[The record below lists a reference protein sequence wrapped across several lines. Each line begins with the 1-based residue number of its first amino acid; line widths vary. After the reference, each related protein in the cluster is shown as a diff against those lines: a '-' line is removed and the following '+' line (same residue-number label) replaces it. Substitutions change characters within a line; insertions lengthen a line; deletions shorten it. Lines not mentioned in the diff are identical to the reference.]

1 MNNSSYRSYGT
12 GIKTEKPVPHRQ
24 TPFDGQ
30 TVRQTDRDQ
39 EEECGWKIRM
49 ENKDGKREISCR
61 RKNKKKEE
69 RKERTG
75 NREKVRE
82 TEKKRDR

>member
-49 ENKDGKREISCR
+49 EREKFHVGGR
-61 RKNKKKEE
+61 TKKKEE
-69 RKERTG
+69 RKKRGKERK
-75 NREKVRE
+75 NRKQR
-82 TEKKRDR
+82 KSKRDRKEEG

>member
-30 TVRQTDRDQ
+30 TVRQTNRDQ

-49 ENKDGKREISCR
+49 EREKFLVGGRTKKRGKE
-61 RKNKKKEE
+61 RKN
-69 RKERTG
+69 RKQR
-75 NREKVRE
+75 KS
-82 TEKKRDR
+82 KRDRKEEG

>member
-30 TVRQTDRDQ
+30 TVRQTNRDQ
-39 EEECGWKIRM
+39 EEECGWKKRM
-49 ENKDGKREISCR
+49 EREKFLVGRRTKKRGKE
-61 RKNKKKEE
+61 RKN
-69 RKERTG
+69 RKQR
-75 NREKVRE
+75 KS
-82 TEKKRDR
+82 KRDRKEEG

>member
-30 TVRQTDRDQ
+30 TGRQTDRDQ

-49 ENKDGKREISCR
+49 E
-61 RKNKKKEE
+61 
-69 RKERTG
+69 
-75 NREKVRE
+75 REKFLVGG
-82 TEKKRDR
+82 